1 MMSDRYPCVGK
12 PHPTQL
18 DASIFAAAESLR
30 LTEAHYSPIR
40 LDTYHCIDGH
50 FHVAPLP

>member
-1 MMSDRYPCVGK
+1 VKYPCAGD
-12 PHPTQL
+12 PYSTQL
-18 DASIFAAAESLR
+18 EASIAATLESLR
-30 LTEAHYSPIR
+30 LAEAHYSPIR